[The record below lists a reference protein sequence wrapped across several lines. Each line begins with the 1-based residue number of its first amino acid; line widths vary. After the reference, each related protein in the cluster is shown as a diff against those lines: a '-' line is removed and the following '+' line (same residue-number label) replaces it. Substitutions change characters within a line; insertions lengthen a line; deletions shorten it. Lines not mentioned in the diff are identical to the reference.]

1 VSTAID
7 ITRLIRIGALALSVL
22 AVALVYLAYTPTIET
37 LHARID
43 DGQNELR
50 SDEIALS
57 QVPSLRAE
65 RTQLGERYASLFA
78 QNPEA
83 VFVRELATTVHRH
96 HVALLAT
103 SVAQDSAPL
112 ASDGPTLP
120 FIRTRVSIEIR
131 GTYRALLATIS
142 DLSTGS
148 EIVEVLESSLR
159 RDGPVV
165 IASIPAIIYEPQR
178 ATQQNI
184 VRNGATP

>member
-1 VSTAID
+1 MSAAVD
-7 ITRLIRIGALALSVL
+7 VTRLIRIGAIALTVL
-22 AVALVYLAYTPTIET
+22 AVALVYFTYTPTIDA

-57 QVPSLRAE
+57 QVPTLRAE
-65 RTQLGERYASLFA
+65 RSQLGERYASLFA

-96 HVALLAT
+96 RVTLLAT
-103 SVAQDSAPL
+103 SVAQDSASTP
-112 ASDGPTLP
+112 SDAPALP
-120 FIRTRVSIEIR
+120 FVRTRVSIDMR

-148 EIVEVLESSLR
+148 EIVEVLEPSLH
-159 RDGPVV
+159 RDGAAV
-165 IASIPAIIYEPQR
+165 IASVPAIIYEPQR
-178 ATQQNI
+178 ATTTTRI
-184 VRNGATP
+184 GATP

>member
-1 VSTAID
+1 MSTAVD
-7 ITRLIRIGALALSVL
+7 ITRLIRIGALALAML
-22 AVALVYLAYTPTIET
+22 AVALVYFAYTPTIDT

-57 QVPSLRAE
+57 QVPMLRAE
-65 RTQLGERYASLFA
+65 RTKLGERYASLFA

-83 VFVRELATTVHRH
+83 VFVRELATTIHRH

-103 SVAQDSAPL
+103 SVAQDSATL
-112 ASDGPTLP
+112 ASDGPAIP
-120 FIRTRVSIEIR
+120 FIRTHVLIEMR

-148 EIVEVLESSLR
+148 EIVEVLEPSLR
-159 RDGPVV
+159 RDGAAV
-165 IASIPAIIYEPQR
+165 IASVPAVIYEPQR
-178 ATQQNI
+178 TREPTI
-184 VRNGATP
+184 LRNGATP

>member
-1 VSTAID
+1 MSARID
-7 ITRLIRIGALALSVL
+7 VTRLVRIGAIALTVL
-22 AVALVYLAYTPTIET
+22 AVALVYFAYTPTIDA

-65 RTQLGERYASLFA
+65 RAQLGERYASLFA

-96 HVALLAT
+96 RVALLAT
-103 SVAQDSAPL
+103 SVSQDSASNPN
-112 ASDGPTLP
+112 DGPTLP
-120 FIRTRVSIEIR
+120 FVRTRVSIEMR

-148 EIVEVLESSLR
+148 EIVEVLEPSLH
-159 RDGPVV
+159 RDGALV
-165 IASIPAIIYEPQR
+165 IASVPAIIYEPQR
-178 ATQQNI
+178 ATNAA
-184 VRNGATP
+184 RMGASP